1 MLHIC
6 AVSFTRL
13 LYKHCN
19 LPVDRRAVYIYGV
32 ELFFSTALAAISIL
46 MISFWV
52 GKITSGILFILI
64 FVSLR
69 VFVGGFHAST
79 YRNCFLLTNSV
90 FLATLVGSTLLEK
103 YKLPIQMLSL
113 IPFIGAIWMLAPI
126 SNIHHPLSVE
136 AYKNNKK
143 VGRILVGTESLIS
156 ISIDLFIGRTDLGIL
171 PITSASIAAV
181 AVMMII
187 PKIIERRGT
196 YLG

>member
-52 GKITSGILFILI
+52 EKITSGILFILI

-103 YKLPIQMLSL
+103 YKLPIQMLSFM
-113 IPFIGAIWMLAPI
+113 PSIGVIWMLAPI
-126 SNIHHPLSVE
+126 SNIHHPLSEE

-156 ISIDLFIGRTDLGIL
+156 ISTDLFIGRTDLAIL

>member
-19 LPVDRRAVYIYGV
+19 LPVDRRAIYIYGV
-32 ELFFSTALAAISIL
+32 ELFFSTAFAAISIL
-46 MISFWV
+46 MISFGV

-90 FLATLVGSTLLEK
+90 FIATLVGTTLLEK
-103 YKLPIQMLSL
+103 CKLPILILSL
-113 IPFIGAIWMLAPI
+113 IPSIGTVWMLAPI
-126 SNIHHPLSVE
+126 SNIHHPLSEE
-136 AYKNNKK
+136 AAQNNKI
-143 VGRILVGTESLIS
+143 VGRTLVGVESLIS
-156 ISIDLFIGRTDLGIL
+156 LSIDLFMGRMDFAIL

-187 PKIIERRGT
+187 SKISERRGT

>member
-6 AVSFTRL
+6 AVSFTGL

-46 MISFWV
+46 MISFGV

-90 FLATLVGSTLLEK
+90 FLATLAGSTLLEK
-103 YKLPIQMLSL
+103 CKLPIQMLSL
-113 IPFIGAIWMLAPI
+113 IPSIGTIWMLAPI
-126 SNIHHPLSVE
+126 SNIHHPLSEE
-136 AYKNNKK
+136 ACQINKK
-143 VGRILVGTESLIS
+143 IGRILVGIESLIS
-156 ISIDLFIGRTDLGIL
+156 ISIDLFIGRTDFAIL

>member
-6 AVSFTRL
+6 AVSFTGL
-13 LYKHCN
+13 LYKHCS

-90 FLATLVGSTLLEK
+90 FLATLVGAALLEK
-103 YKLPIQMLSL
+103 CKLPIQVLSL
-113 IPFIGAIWMLAPI
+113 IPSIGAVWMLAPI
-126 SNIHHPLSVE
+126 SNIHHPLSKE
-136 AYKNNKK
+136 AYQINKK
-143 VGRILVGTESLIS
+143 VGRILVGMESLIL
-156 ISIDLFIGRTDLGIL
+156 ISVDLFIGRTDFAVL